1 MQSITIHLPKMILP
15 SSKAAVSW
23 QTVANQRENCV
34 STKTLYKLTEISMC
48 MKVILGIF
56 LATKILTS
64 LYDSSTSFS
73 YSVDVA
79 ELLTIST
86 YMGIE

>member
-1 MQSITIHLPKMILP
+1 
-15 SSKAAVSW
+15 
-23 QTVANQRENCV
+23 
-34 STKTLYKLTEISMC
+34 MC
-48 MKVILGIF
+48 MKLILGIF

-64 LYDSSTSFS
+64 LYDSSTSFT